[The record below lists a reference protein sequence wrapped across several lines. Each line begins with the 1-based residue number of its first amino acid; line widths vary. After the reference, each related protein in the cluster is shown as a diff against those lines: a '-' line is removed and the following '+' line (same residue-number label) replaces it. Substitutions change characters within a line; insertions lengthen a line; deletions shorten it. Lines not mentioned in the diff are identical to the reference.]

1 MDWLDQFTR
10 KSHFDKIRVI
20 INMTYSETYREKK
33 HKNSESFCLNSESFC
48 LNSESFCLN
57 SESESCTKT
66 KVCEINL
73 SGILKEIEL
82 KRTQITLNIGITLN
96 KIL

>member
-33 HKNSESFCLNSESFC
+33 HKNSESFC

>member
-10 KSHFDKIRVI
+10 NSHFDKICVI

-33 HKNSESFCLNSESFC
+33 HKNSESFC